1 MPHEEVL
8 QEVQIEEGDRGV
20 DLRIVDDRPRGGGA
34 AQDPIRLPE
43 VGESDGPVEAGVD
56 REAGLQEVAII
67 GMYVTETTSDPL
79 TATVI
84 ASVVLLHLIME
95 IMGLHIVMMVAE
107 VTSVEVLPL
116 VGEVETLVLLP
127 LTEAVATPM
136 DTGTQALLL
145 AVGARADVA
154 DEMKALLG
162 YPYWCATSPR
172 I

>member
-1 MPHEEVL
+1 M
-8 QEVQIEEGDRGV
+8 IF
-20 DLRIVDDRPRGGGA
+20 DLEKLG
-34 AQDPIRLPE
+34 Q
-43 VGESDGPVEAGVD
+43 
-56 REAGLQEVAII
+56 
-67 GMYVTETTSDPL
+67 
-79 TATVI
+79 
-84 ASVVLLHLIME
+84 
-95 IMGLHIVMMVAE
+95 
-107 VTSVEVLPL
+107 